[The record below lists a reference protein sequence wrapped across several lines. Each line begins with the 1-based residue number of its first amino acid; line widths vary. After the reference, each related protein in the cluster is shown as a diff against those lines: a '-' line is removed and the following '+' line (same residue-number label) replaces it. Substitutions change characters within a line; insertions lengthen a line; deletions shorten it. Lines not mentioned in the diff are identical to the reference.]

1 MPYILVEIVDE
12 GGNKELIAAPETWL
26 ERDDR
31 DSQAFLC
38 WPIVRNI
45 TTLNALLADA
55 SSTPLPG
62 WEKHPCVI
70 KCSNIQSLAIAGKMI
85 DTLQKHWK
93 DYGGGASKNSNRPG
107 DASNGSSWKVKQEN
121 GFRDGNQTGARPE
134 DEPDEEELTGMLVEL
149 TRKIESSNDAV
160 RKRLYDGFRRVEKCL
175 DELAEESLPTPSS
188 NTSNPRKPSA
198 QAWSP
203 PHSAF
208 EFYVNPLT
216 CIEEMN
222 DFEERLY
229 DDEYRTQVHR
239 WIDYTIGHER
249 KPVKRMVEILDALID
264 IAFLAKFTWTGRSRM
279 GKFAMVDYANIVD
292 LFQYAGT
299 TQTHLAT
306 PRFVAEFFSRKLNHL
321 SAAKLRQA
329 QQMRNLPTGDKNPTC
344 TEEDDESTQTSAT
357 PSFTLEYEDSSI
369 AETSTLDTIATKDD
383 NAESSAP
390 SSPPLP
396 ASHSSST
403 PPVPQTAQKMQP
415 KKLTTSSE
423 IIIDRFNT
431 IEELDAFEEQLNDPE
446 IRVRVHRW
454 ASETVGYES
463 DPDRRMMEML
473 DLLFDRHFLPKFTWR
488 GRREGSYALFKYSN
502 ILRLFQYVAT
512 SATHLA
518 DPLYVEKFL
527 SNKLR
532 HASVRAELYKGLRK
546 SVPRK
551 RRLV

>member
-26 ERDDR
+26 ERDER

-38 WPIVRNI
+38 WPSVRNI

-93 DYGGGASKNSNRPG
+93 DYGGGASKRSNRPG
-107 DASNGSSWKVKQEN
+107 DASNGSSLKVKQEN
-121 GFRDGNQTGARPE
+121 GFRDGNQTAARFE

-175 DELAEESLPTPSS
+175 DELAEESLPIPSS
-188 NTSNPRKPSA
+188 NTTNLRKPSG

-264 IAFLAKFTWTGRSRM
+264 IAFLAKFTWTGRSRT
-279 GKFAMVDYANIVD
+279 GKLALVDYANIVD

-329 QQMRNLPTGDKNPTC
+329 QQLRNLPTGDKHPTY
-344 TEEDDESTQTSAT
+344 TEEDDDESTQTSAT
-357 PSFTLEYEDSSI
+357 PSCTLEDEDSSI
-369 AETSTLDTIATKDD
+369 AETSAPETIATKDD
-383 NAESSAP
+383 NAKSSAP
-390 SSPPLP
+390 SSPP
-396 ASHSSST
+396 ST
-403 PPVPQTAQKMQP
+403 PHPVLQTAQKMQP

-502 ILRLFQYVAT
+502 ILRLFQYIAT

-532 HASVRAELYKGLRK
+532 HASVRAELYQGLRK